1 MPNMFRVRSSPC
13 PATNLQS
20 RPPLH
25 AACAAIARRLPT
37 SQPAPHPAPYALLST
52 WQETN
57 SLSNANKLLTRCA
70 WAGTSAFASAGYG
83 SSWGPG
89 TCPATFTTKASLV
102 TAVQEF
108 NANPTAAIA
117 TYGPIAEWDVSTITD
132 MSGLFQDLRNFDAD
146 VSNWET
152 SVASQP

>member
-1 MPNMFRVRSSPC
+1 M
-13 PATNLQS
+13 
-20 RPPLH
+20 
-25 AACAAIARRLPT
+25 
-37 SQPAPHPAPYALLST
+37 
-52 WQETN
+52 
-57 SLSNANKLLTRCA
+57 
-70 WAGTSAFASAGYG
+70 
-83 SSWGPG
+83 
-89 TCPATFTTKASLV
+89 

-152 SVASQP
+152 SGVTTMSQMFYSASSFNQPLSFDTSSVTSMFRMFRVRSSP